1 MEINIGGRLW
11 AVGPGE
17 EQVMAIV
24 NVTPDSFFA
33 GSRRQSEAEVMAAAE
48 RALLDG
54 AGMIDLGG
62 YSSRP
67 GADEVL
73 PEEEYRRLER
83 GVETVRRV
91 VGEAFPLS
99 VDTFRAEVVRRL
111 YDRFGAFVVNDIS
124 AGELDPEMIS
134 TVGQLGLPYI
144 AMHMRGTPQT
154 MASMTDYSAEEGG
167 VTGAVMRYFG
177 TKVAEVRAA
186 GVKDLILDPGFGF
199 AKTVEQNFE
208 LLGQMDKLSLFGCPV
223 LAGLSRKSMI
233 WRTLETT
240 PAEALNGT
248 SVLNW
253 EALRRGASILRVH
266 DVREAVETVRLYAAY
281 RRSGGVAVADGTTV
295 L

>member
-1 MEINIGGRLW
+1 MWSVGRG
-11 AVGPGE
+11 AEP
-17 EQVMAIV
+17 VMAIV

-33 GSRRQSEAEVMAAAE
+33 GSRRQSEAEIGAAAE
-48 RALLDG
+48 RALLEG
-54 AGMIDLGG
+54 AGIIDLGG

-67 GADEVL
+67 GAEDVS

-83 GVETVRRV
+83 GIEVVRRV
-91 VGEAFPLS
+91 AGEEFPLS

-124 AGELDPEMIS
+124 AGELDAEMIGA
-134 TVGQLGLPYI
+134 VGQLGLPYI

-154 MASMTDYSAEEGG
+154 MTTLTDYSGEEGG
-167 VTGAVMRYFG
+167 VVGAVMRYFVA
-177 TKVAEVRAA
+177 KVAEVRAA

-208 LLGQMDKLSLFGCPV
+208 LLGQMDKLALFGCPV

-266 DVREAVETVRLYAAY
+266 DVREAVETIRLFTAY
-281 RRSGGVAVADGTTV
+281 RRSGGVAAAEVAAV